1 MRGTASAAAR
11 LPRSIP
17 MTAEMAAEIKAFWQG
32 GRIAGEF
39 SATIQSPLLVGH
51 WLKSASSS
59 EEVEVP
65 ALRQLLGAPSAALL
79 GKITSDAHCKLFR
92 RRRFGV
98 GSVRLCCGVEAGPA
112 VLRGGRGLPEGH
124 DPCSAQASAC
134 PGLPLFCL
142 VSCPGDAV
150 VLQHRLELPHGTGP
164 RVARLPISSLFSTFY
179 P

>member
-1 MRGTASAAAR
+1 
-11 LPRSIP
+11 
-17 MTAEMAAEIKAFWQG
+17 MAAEIKAFWQG

-142 VSCPGDAV
+142 VSWAIT
-150 VLQHRLELPHGTGP
+150 LPRGCRRAAAQAGAATWNRAACGSASHQLSFFYFHLL
-164 RVARLPISSLFSTFY
+164 ACSTNDFCY
-179 P
+179 FCYLSM